1 MKNRKTKL
9 ALLLAAVLVLST
21 GCGKT
26 ETPALTQGA
35 TQAVTQPAPEKEK
48 VASASDMA
56 PVEDVVEA
64 DMTPVSGTEL
74 KDGVYSVIVDSSSSM
89 FKITHCEL
97 TVEGGQMTARMYM
110 GGTGYLKVFPG
121 TGTEAAAAEE
131 AAAIPFEEA
140 EDGTHTFTIPVEAL
154 DKGIACAAYSKN
166 KEMWYDRTLVF
177 RADSLPLEA
186 FRDSAFATV
195 ESLGLADGSY
205 TVQVRLEGGSGKAS
219 VESPAALRVEDGQAW
234 VTLVWSSPNYDYMR
248 LGEEKYLPRNTEGNA
263 EFEIPVTAFDF
274 ALPVMADTT
283 AMSTPHEIAYTLYF
297 DSATL
302 QPAS

>member
-9 ALLLAAVLVLST
+9 ALLLAAVLVLGT

-26 ETPALTQGA
+26 ETPVTTQGA

-121 TGTEAAAAEE
+121 TG
-131 AAAIPFEEA
+131 A

-219 VESPAALRVEDGQAW
+219 VESPAALRVEAGQAW

-248 LGEEKYLPRNTEGNA
+248 LGEEKYLPRNTQGNA

-297 DSATL
+297 DSASL

>member
-9 ALLLAAVLVLST
+9 ALLLAAVLVLGT

-26 ETPALTQGA
+26 ETPVT

-121 TGTEAAAAEE
+121 TGAEAAAAEE

-219 VESPAALRVEDGQAW
+219 VESPAALRVEAGQAW
-234 VTLVWSSPNYDYMR
+234 VTLVWSSPN
-248 LGEEKYLPRNTEGNA
+248 
-263 EFEIPVTAFDF
+263 
-274 ALPVMADTT
+274 
-283 AMSTPHEIAYTLYF
+283 
-297 DSATL
+297 
-302 QPAS
+302 

>member
-1 MKNRKTKL
+1 MKNVKIVT
-9 ALLLAAVLVLST
+9 ALLLAAVLLA
-21 GCGKT
+21 GCASGSVPAETAAPTQSPT
-26 ETPALTQGA
+26 E
-35 TQAVTQPAPEKEK
+35 APTEAAKSQ

-121 TGTEAAAAEE
+121 TGAEAAAAEE

-248 LGEEKYLPRNTEGNA
+248 LGEEKYLPRNTQGNA

>member
-248 LGEEKYLPRNTEGNA
+248 LGEEKYLPRNTQGNA

>member
-297 DSATL
+297 DSASL

>member
-121 TGTEAAAAEE
+121 TGAEAAAAEE

-177 RADSLPLEA
+177 RADSLPLEV

-248 LGEEKYLPRNTEGNA
+248 LGEEKYLPRNTQGNA

>member
-9 ALLLAAVLVLST
+9 ALLLAAVLVLGT

-26 ETPALTQGA
+26 ETPAPTQGA

-248 LGEEKYLPRNTEGNA
+248 LGEEKYLPRNTQGNA

-297 DSATL
+297 DSASL

>member
-9 ALLLAAVLVLST
+9 ALLLAAVLVLGT

-26 ETPALTQGA
+26 ETPVTTQGA

-121 TGTEAAAAEE
+121 TGEEAAAAEE

-219 VESPAALRVEDGQAW
+219 VESPAALRVEAGQAW

-248 LGEEKYLPRNTEGNA
+248 LGEEKYLPRNTQGNA

>member
-9 ALLLAAVLVLST
+9 ALLLAAVLVLGT

-26 ETPALTQGA
+26 ETPVT

-56 PVEDVVEA
+56 PVEDVVAA
-64 DMTPVSGTEL
+64 DMTPVYGTEL
-74 KDGVYSVIVDSSSSM
+74 KDGVYSVSVDSSSSM
-89 FKITHCEL
+89 FKITRCEL
-97 TVEGGQMTARMYM
+97 TVDGGQMTARMYM
-110 GGTGYLKVFPG
+110 GGTGYRKVFPG
-121 TGTEAAAAEE
+121 TGEEAAAAEE
-131 AAAIPFEEA
+131 ADAIPFEEA

-154 DKGIACAAYSKN
+154 DMGIPCAAYSKN

-234 VTLVWSSPNYDYMR
+234 VTLVWSSSNYDYMR
-248 LGEEKYLPRNTEGNA
+248 LGEEKYLPRNTQGNA

>member
-248 LGEEKYLPRNTEGNA
+248 LGEEKYLPRNTQGNA

-297 DSATL
+297 DSASL

>member
-9 ALLLAAVLVLST
+9 ALLLAAVLVLGT

-26 ETPALTQGA
+26 EPPVTTQGA

-248 LGEEKYLPRNTEGNA
+248 LGEEKYLPRNTQGNA

-297 DSATL
+297 DSASL